1 MMRRPLLA
9 EWRRFV
15 ALLWP
20 YVWPQR
26 RWVLLLVFGG
36 YLGAALAMVGPF
48 LMAAILNVAFGRPI
62 APTAGARFDLASLGG
77 WLFSA
82 LRITSIDRPLKM
94 IALLS
99 VAYVAVGIVKSWVDF
114 GNQLVTMR
122 IRVPAALDMQRSLFQ
137 HVLALSMGFFT
148 RQKAGELA
156 SRLEWDT
163 HTVTGSLEGIIC
175 TWLTAPLLV
184 AFYGILLVRTSAKLA
199 VAAIVAVLLHAGVTR
214 AIRGP
219 VRRLAGQHA
228 VVYGEVAARLQ
239 EAILSIRI
247 VKSLCAEATELR
259 RLGKATEK
267 ALRAH
272 LAFNAYKH
280 VEEPARGGVNALI
293 EGSLVL
299 LAAHELIS
307 GRLDAP
313 TFFLFLYV
321 GRAIMVPVAQLG
333 SSITQIYVTLGA
345 ATRIFALL
353 DEKPKV
359 WDGPRRIAGFRDSI
373 RLENVSFSYGN
384 GPVLEDVSFEVGRG
398 EMAALVGPSG
408 VGKSTLADL
417 LLRLYDPTEGRITI
431 DGVDLRELSQ
441 DSYRRLIGVVS
452 QEALLFNTTIR
463 ENIAYGREAITEE
476 AVVRAA
482 RLANAHDFILELPD
496 GYDTVVGDRG
506 IRLSGGQRQR
516 IAIARAIVTDPPL
529 LLLDEATSF
538 LDAEAERLVQ
548 EAIERITRRTTTI
561 VIAHRLST
569 ILRADKIVV
578 LSGGRVEAIGRHE
591 ELMSLKGTYARLFDA
606 SSATR

>member
-1 MMRRPLLA
+1 MRRPPLGDL
-9 EWRRFV
+9 RRFV
-15 ALLWP
+15 GLLWP
-20 YVWPQR
+20 YVRPQK
-26 RWVLLLVFGG
+26 RWVALLLVGS
-36 YLGAALAMVGPF
+36 YLAAALAMIGPF
-48 LMAAILNVAFGRPI
+48 LMAAILNIAFARPI
-62 APTAGARFDLASLGG
+62 APVGAGRFDLASLSG
-77 WLFSA
+77 WLFS
-82 LRITSIDRPLKM
+82 LFGITHIAQPMVM
-94 IALLS
+94 IA
-99 VAYVAVGIVKSWVDF
+99 VFCAGYVAVTIVKSWADF

-122 IRVPAALDMQRSLFQ
+122 IRVPAALDMQRDLFR
-137 HVLALSMGFFT
+137 HVLSLSLGFFT
-148 RQKAGELA
+148 RQRAGELV

-163 HTVTGSLEGIIC
+163 HAVTGSLESMIC
-175 TWLTAPLLV
+175 TWLTAPVLI
-184 AFYGILLVRTSAKLA
+184 AFYGVLLVRTSPKLA
-199 VAAIVAVLLHAGVTR
+199 VAAVAALLLHAGVTR
-214 AIRGP
+214 AIKGP

-239 EAILSIRI
+239 EAVLSIRI

-259 RLGKATEK
+259 RLGTATGQ

-272 LAFNAYKH
+272 LAFNAFKH

-299 LAAHELIS
+299 LAAYELVS

-321 GRAIMVPVAQLG
+321 GRAVMVPVGQLA
-333 SSITQIYVTLGA
+333 SAVTQIYVTLGA

-353 DEKPKV
+353 DETPQV
-359 WDGPRRIAGFRDSI
+359 LDGPGRIGEFRESI
-373 RLENVSFSYGN
+373 RLEHVSFSYGN

-398 EMAALVGPSG
+398 EMVALVGPSG

-417 LLRLYDPTEGRITI
+417 ILRLYDPTAGRITV

-441 DSYRRLIGVVS
+441 GSYRRLIGVVS
-452 QEALLFNTTIR
+452 QEALLFNTTVR
-463 ENIAYGREAITEE
+463 ENLTYGRDGITNE

-482 RLANAHDFILELPD
+482 RLANAHDFILELPQ

-516 IAIARAIVTDPPL
+516 IAIARAIVTDPPIL
-529 LLLDEATSF
+529 VLDEATSF

-548 EAIERITRRTTTI
+548 EAIERITKRTTTI

-578 LSGGRVEAIGRHE
+578 LSEGRVEAIGRHE
-591 ELMSLKGTYARLFDA
+591 ELMGLKGTYARFFDLSVA
-606 SSATR
+606 AR